1 MSVLSGCMLILN
13 ALLCFVVFVV
23 VGGLIDCFCF
33 CFSNTHQTFTKAIIM
48 IMELLSVSYIP

>member
-23 VGGLIDCFCF
+23 VVGLIDCFCF
-33 CFSNTHQTFTKAIIM
+33 SNTQQTFTKAIIM